1 MYMGIFLV
9 SFSCG
14 SSADALYIPR
24 CLRNFNIDGL
34 QLRLKLQISCGDDHS
49 CLRLPSPVDISVEIW
64 RF

>member
-9 SFSCG
+9 SFSYG
-14 SSADALYIPR
+14 TSADILYIHR

-34 QLRLKLQISCGDDHS
+34 QLRLKLQISCGDDH

>member
-9 SFSCG
+9 SFSYG
-14 SSADALYIPR
+14 TSADILYIPR